1 MCASHPLLDGVI
13 GMLGS
18 FTDNPQGIGR
28 VVEVRRIRMEVAEV
42 VFEEHPI
49 LGKALNRL
57 QKEVLQFELTALG
70 LLLKLLEIRVL
81 LCMSAICKLK
91 YIKVGTY
98 TNLYA
103 FLVA

>member
-1 MCASHPLLDGVI
+1 MCVSYPLLDSVI

-18 FTDNPQGIGR
+18 FTDNPQSIGR
-28 VVEVRRIRMEVAEV
+28 VVEVRRIRVEVAEV

-81 LCMSAICKLK
+81 
-91 YIKVGTY
+91 
-98 TNLYA
+98 
-103 FLVA
+103 

>member
-1 MCASHPLLDGVI
+1 MCVSHPLPDSVI

-18 FTDNPQGIGR
+18 FTDNPQSISC
-28 VVEVRRIRMEVAEV
+28 VVKVRRIRMEVAEV

-81 LCMSAICKLK
+81 
-91 YIKVGTY
+91 
-98 TNLYA
+98 
-103 FLVA
+103 

>member
-1 MCASHPLLDGVI
+1 MCVSHPLLDSVI

-18 FTDNPQGIGR
+18 FTDNPQGVGR
-28 VVEVRRIRMEVAEV
+28 VVKVRRIRMEVAEV

-70 LLLKLLEIRVL
+70 LLLKLLEMRVL
-81 LCMSAICKLK
+81 LCMCALTKSI
-91 YIKVGTY
+91 
-98 TNLYA
+98 
-103 FLVA
+103 

>member
-1 MCASHPLLDGVI
+1 MFASHPLLHGVI

-18 FTDNPQGIGR
+18 FTDNPQGVGR
-28 VVEVRRIRMEVAEV
+28 VVKVWRIRMEVAEV

-70 LLLKLLEIRVL
+70 LLLKLLEMRVL
-81 LCMSAICKLK
+81 LCVCN
-91 YIKVGTY
+91 V
-98 TNLYA
+98 
-103 FLVA
+103 

>member
-1 MCASHPLLDGVI
+1 MFASHPLLDGVI

-28 VVEVRRIRMEVAEV
+28 VVEVGRIRMEVAEV

-81 LCMSAICKLK
+81 LCMCAMCKLTK
-91 YIKVGTY
+91 SIRWIYK
-98 TNLYA
+98 L
-103 FLVA
+103 FK

>member
-1 MCASHPLLDGVI
+1 MCVSHPLLDSVI

-18 FTDNPQGIGR
+18 FTDNPQSIGR
-28 VVEVRRIRMEVAEV
+28 VVEVRRIRVEVAEV

-81 LCMSAICKLK
+81 LCVCALCNM
-91 YIKVGTY
+91 
-98 TNLYA
+98 
-103 FLVA
+103 